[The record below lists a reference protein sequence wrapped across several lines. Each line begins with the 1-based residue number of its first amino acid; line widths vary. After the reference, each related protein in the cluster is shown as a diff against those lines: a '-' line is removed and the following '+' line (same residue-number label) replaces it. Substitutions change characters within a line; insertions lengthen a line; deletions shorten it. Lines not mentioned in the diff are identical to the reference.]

1 MNWIIEDVGVAFRD
15 DSKAIDRWTSA
26 GAKVDGDIVRAGAD
40 WVRAPCAK
48 APSEFTQIA
57 LNSGHS
63 VKISGNNQVF
73 APIYGTPFVRD
84 LKEGRRYGDM
94 ESFTK
99 LVKLTQILPS
109 LHPATCQ

>member
-1 MNWIIEDVGVAFRD
+1 MSWIIEDVGVAFRD
-15 DSKAIDRWTSA
+15 DSKAIDLWTSA

-57 LNSGHS
+57 RNSGHS
-63 VKISGNNQVF
+63 VKIGGNNQVF